1 MQEVLQQGA
10 GIEGEGL
17 SIQIITLIKWMW
29 WKCNH
34 KQKTKAKDSSVLGK
48 MPDIS
53 YGCQKEGVKTTRIK
67 GTDQPGKLWLKFS
80 TVQDNLN
87 TAVSGKGKKC

>member
-1 MQEVLQQGA
+1 
-10 GIEGEGL
+10 
-17 SIQIITLIKWMW
+17 MW

-34 KQKTKAKDSSVLGK
+34 KQKTKGKKGSSVLGK

-53 YGCQKEGVKTTRIK
+53 YGCQKEEVKTIRLK
-67 GTDQPGKLWLKFS
+67 GTDQSGKLWLKFS

-87 TAVSGKGKKC
+87 TTISGKGKKC